1 MELFNRQFRVEVQVE
16 NINSGIVSVDM
27 MFRAASL
34 DEMTGIGWGWR
45 RGMEKRSR
53 DQALGAI
60 QGLEGR
66 KEDEEEQAN
75 TKNNSQRSR
84 RPRESGES

>member
-45 RGMEKRSR
+45 RGMKC
-53 DQALGAI
+53 
-60 QGLEGR
+60 
-66 KEDEEEQAN
+66 
-75 TKNNSQRSR
+75 
-84 RPRESGES
+84 